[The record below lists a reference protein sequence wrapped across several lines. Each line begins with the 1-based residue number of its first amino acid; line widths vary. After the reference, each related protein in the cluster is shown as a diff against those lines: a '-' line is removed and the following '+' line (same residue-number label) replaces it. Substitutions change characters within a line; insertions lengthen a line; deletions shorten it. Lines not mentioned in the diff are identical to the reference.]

1 MVGPSEIVARE
12 QNRGRVWCIL
22 RCGFDTIAR
31 SVGERHRL
39 AYACKGEKSNAT
51 ACFPRKSETERV
63 AFWDVALFRKSTHDV
78 SVWGPKLSLYTRR
91 AHTPIAGDRNRDWSR
106 ATKSHDF
113 DPESKR

>member
-39 AYACKGEKSNAT
+39 AYTCKGEKSNAT

-106 ATKSHDF
+106 ATKPS
-113 DPESKR
+113 S